1 MDRMNHELARIRSAE
16 MTARSMR
23 RPLES
28 DLRDYRTG
36 NGILRIIR
44 LGRR

>member
-1 MDRMNHELARIRSAE
+1 MDRINHELARVRSTE
-16 MTARSMR
+16 MQARSMR
-23 RPLES
+23 RPPES